1 MQLIGNYFQTRFR
14 PRAILTG
21 GKKMRILNWFH
32 LLVLLALLFL
42 VPAWAQQPEAR
53 PPAART
59 TAIAAGRYDQQIQDR
74 VTKLLGSKDKW
85 KGISAT
91 TEDGIVTLQGSVRLY
106 IDKADVARKV
116 DRIEH
121 VEGVRNQVQV
131 EGSVPDAELQSK
143 LADKLRYDRIGFG
156 IMFNSLGLKVE
167 NGVVTVSGDVH
178 DYPSRDSAIA
188 VVETTP
194 GVKDVIDE
202 INVLPTSGFDDDLR
216 IRIARAIY
224 GDPTL
229 RKYAI
234 DPQKPIRIIVDNG
247 HVTLEGVVIS
257 QLDKQLA
264 GVRANSV
271 PNVFSVTNNLM
282 VPGKK
287 GK

>member
-1 MQLIGNYFQTRFR
+1 
-14 PRAILTG
+14 
-21 GKKMRILNWFH
+21 MRILSQ
-32 LLVLLALLFL
+32 LYLLALLASLFL
-42 VPAWAQQPEAR
+42 VPARAQQPDTQQPSTR
-53 PPAART
+53 PT
-59 TAIAAGRYDQQIQDR
+59 TPSAGRYDQQIQEQ
-74 VTKLLGSKDKW
+74 VTKLLNSKDKW

-91 TEDGIVTLQGSVRLY
+91 TEDSVVSLQGSVKLY

-116 DRIEH
+116 NRIEH
-121 VEGVRNQVQV
+121 VESVRNQIQV
-131 EGSVPDAELQSK
+131 EGNVPDAELQGK

-156 IMFNSLGLKVE
+156 IMFNNLGLKVQ
-167 NGVVTVSGDVH
+167 NGVVTISGDVH

-188 VVETTP
+188 IVETTP

-224 GDPTL
+224 GDPSL
-229 RKYAI
+229 RKYAS
-234 DPQKPIRIIVDNG
+234 DPQKPIRIIVENG
-247 HVTLEGVVIS
+247 HVTLEGVVNS

-282 VPGKK
+282 VPSKK

>member
-1 MQLIGNYFQTRFR
+1 MED
-14 PRAILTG
+14 
-21 GKKMRILNWFH
+21 KKMKTINRLY
-32 LLVLLALLFL
+32 LGLLLAPLLA
-42 VPAWAQQPEAR
+42 VPVWAQQPDTQQ
-53 PPAART
+53 PNPRT
-59 TAIAAGRYDQQIQDR
+59 TATSTGRYDQQIQQQ

-91 TEDGIVTLQGSVRLY
+91 TEDGIVTLQGSVKLY

-116 DRIEH
+116 NRIEH
-121 VEGVRNQVQV
+121 AEGVRNQVQV
-131 EGSVPDAELQSK
+131 EGNVADAELQSK

-188 VVETTP
+188 IVETTP

-224 GDPTL
+224 GDSTL

-247 HVTLEGVVIS
+247 HVTLEGVVNS

>member
-1 MQLIGNYFQTRFR
+1 
-14 PRAILTG
+14 
-21 GKKMRILNWFH
+21 MRILSQ
-32 LLVLLALLFL
+32 LYLLALLASLFL
-42 VPAWAQQPEAR
+42 VPARAQQPDTQQPSTR
-53 PPAART
+53 P
-59 TAIAAGRYDQQIQDR
+59 TAPSAGRYDQQIQEQ
-74 VTKLLGSKDKW
+74 VTKLLNSKDKW

-91 TEDGIVTLQGSVRLY
+91 TEDSVVSLQGSVKLY